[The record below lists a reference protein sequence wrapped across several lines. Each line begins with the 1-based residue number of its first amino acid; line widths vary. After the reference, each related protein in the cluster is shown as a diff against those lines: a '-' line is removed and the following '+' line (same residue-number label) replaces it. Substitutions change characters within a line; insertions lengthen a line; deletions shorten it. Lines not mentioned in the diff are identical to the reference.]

1 MKKIMMKLSLSLVC
15 SLSLHAGTYDDLY
28 SPSTAAKSMQKMK
41 KDPFMYGDFK
51 KIVRFD
57 MISFADG
64 EMRSKDKN
72 IQNII
77 NTIKKTRKAG
87 DKVRVT
93 VIGHT
98 DEVTDDYNEKAVDSD
113 TYANKIQNLFRYSL
127 DQNKSKELSEKY
139 ALDVQKALVD
149 GGVDKN
155 ITIVEYR
162 GGQDMAF
169 TDGTTKGRDLSNRVM
184 VTMYILMPED
194 KDSDGD
200 SVVDRLDRCSNTPK
214 GVKVNKNGCP
224 LDSDKDGVLDYQDR
238 CSNTPKGVYVDG
250 KGCPL
255 DGDKDGVADYKDNCS
270 KTPLGLKIDMY
281 GCPIGKELKLNF
293 ASNSDKILKESYP
306 KVVEFADF
314 LKQYPMY
321 KAQIVGHTDSRGYEA
336 TNMKLSQ
343 ARALSVKNALIDE
356 GIDATRITSSGRGE
370 FDPIASNRTREGRKK
385 NRRIEVK
392 LLY

>member
-1 MKKIMMKLSLSLVC
+1 MKKFMMNLSLSLVC
-15 SLSLHAGTYDDLY
+15 SLSLYAGTYDDLY
-28 SPSTAAKSMQKMK
+28 SPLADAKSMQQMK

-51 KIVRFD
+51 KIIRFD
-57 MISFADG
+57 MISFSDG
-64 EMRSKDKN
+64 KMSFQDKN
-72 IQNII
+72 IQDII
-77 NTIKKTRKAG
+77 DTIKQTRKAG

-98 DEVTDDYNEKAVDSD
+98 DEATDDYNEKAVDSD
-113 TYANKIQNLFRYSL
+113 IYANKIQNLFRYSL
-127 DQNKSKELSEKY
+127 DTNESKKLSKKY

-184 VTMYILMPED
+184 VTMYVLMPKD

-200 SVVDRLDRCSNTPK
+200 SVVDKLDRCP
-214 GVKVNKNGCP
+214 
-224 LDSDKDGVLDYQDR
+224 
-238 CSNTPKGVYVDG
+238 NTPKGVYVDA

-255 DGDKDGVADYKDNCS
+255 DGDKDGVADYKDNCL
-270 KTPLGLKIDMY
+270 KTPLRLKVDIH
-281 GCPIGKELKLNF
+281 GCSIAKELKLNF

-306 KVVEFADF
+306 KVVEFAKF
-314 LKQYPMY
+314 LKLYPRY
-321 KAQIVGHTDSRGYEA
+321 KVQVVGHTDSQGKEA
-336 TNMKLSQ
+336 ANMKLSQ
-343 ARALSVKNALIDE
+343 ARALSVKNALIKE
-356 GIDATRITSSGRGE
+356 GIDASRIASSGRGE
-370 FDPIASNRTREGRKK
+370 FDPIASNKTKEGREK

-392 LLY
+392 LSY

>member
-1 MKKIMMKLSLSLVC
+1 MLKLSLSLVC
-15 SLSLHAGTYDDLY
+15 SLSLHAGTYDDPY
-28 SPSTAAKSMQKMK
+28 SPLADAKSMQKVK

-64 EMRSKDKN
+64 EMSSKDKN
-72 IQNII
+72 IQDII
-77 NTIKKTRKAG
+77 NTIKQTRKAG
-87 DKVRVT
+87 DEVRVT

-98 DEVTDDYNEKAVDSD
+98 DEPTDDYNEKAVDSN

-127 DQNKSKELSEKY
+127 DKNESKDLSKKY

-155 ITIVEYR
+155 ITVVEYR

-169 TDGTTKGRDLSNRVM
+169 TDGTTEGRDLSNRVM
-184 VTMYILMPED
+184 VTMYVLMPED

-200 SVVDRLDRCSNTPK
+200 GVLDSLDRCPNTPK

-224 LDSDKDGVLDYQDR
+224 LDSDKDGVLDYQDS
-238 CSNTPKGVYVDG
+238 CPNTPKGVSVDG

-255 DGDKDGVADYKDNCS
+255 DSDKDGVPDYKDNCS
-270 KTPLGLKIDMY
+270 KTPLGLKIDMN
-281 GCPIGKELKLNF
+281 GCPIGKELELNF
-293 ASNSDKILKESYP
+293 KSASDKILKESYP
-306 KVVEFADF
+306 KVVEFAEF

-321 KAQIVGHTDSRGYEA
+321 KAQIVGHTDSQGKEA
-336 TNMKLSQ
+336 ANMKLSQ
-343 ARALSVKNALIDE
+343 ARALSVKNALIGE
-356 GIDATRITSSGRGE
+356 GIDAARITSSGRGE
-370 FDPIASNRTREGRKK
+370 LDPIASNRTKEGRKK

-392 LLY
+392 LSY